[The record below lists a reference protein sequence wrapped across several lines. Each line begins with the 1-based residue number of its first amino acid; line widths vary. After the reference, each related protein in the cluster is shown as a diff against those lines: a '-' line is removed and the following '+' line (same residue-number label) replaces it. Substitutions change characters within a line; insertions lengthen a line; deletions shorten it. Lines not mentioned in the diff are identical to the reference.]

1 MKKIVTLL
9 AVVAI
14 TYLAWSISSSSPE
27 NNRLTISGPFEF
39 HGMDMSKNGYIFSR
53 LGITQSLT
61 QLESNGEIAPLLAQ
75 SWRRNEQGTRW
86 EFLIREGVKFHDGQP
101 LTAED
106 VSASLQRAL
115 KKPGVFAKVPVAQIE
130 ANGQQLVIELTSPY
144 FPLLNTLA
152 HFSLGILSADSFD
165 PEGRIVKLNATG
177 PYQLDNLVVPHKLSA
192 KRFESF
198 WGKSAKIAQLDYV
211 AGHRSE
217 SRVLELQSGQSD
229 IAYSIDAISKQNLQS
244 AKNVK
249 VQSVNL
255 PRTIMLKLNNQHPLL
270 SETKVRQAISLA
282 VDRTGIAQSILYAPG
297 SEAYQL
303 FSQAQ
308 RAWHIEQPTAKRDV
322 AQAKALL
329 EELGWEENAQ
339 GWLERQGQEFAL
351 KLTTYADR
359 PELPLI
365 ATALQSQLAE
375 IGIRLH
381 VSIDNSSVIPAGH
394 HDNSLQMALVA
405 RNFGLTG
412 TPLPLLYQDF
422 SDEKGSDWGHMNWYS
437 PQVQQD
443 LTELIST
450 AAGENQRELSQRVA
464 RVLATELPVI
474 PIAYS
479 SQHVA
484 FNQSLQ
490 GLHLDPFEI
499 DYRLSE
505 LQFHD

>member
-1 MKKIVTLL
+1 MKKIVALL

-165 PEGRIVKLNATG
+165 PKGRIVKLNATG

-244 AKNVK
+244 A
-249 VQSVNL
+249 
-255 PRTIMLKLNNQHPLL
+255 
-270 SETKVRQAISLA
+270 
-282 VDRTGIAQSILYAPG
+282 
-297 SEAYQL
+297 
-303 FSQAQ
+303 
-308 RAWHIEQPTAKRDV
+308 RAC
-322 AQAKALL
+322 
-329 EELGWEENAQ
+329 
-339 GWLERQGQEFAL
+339 
-351 KLTTYADR
+351 
-359 PELPLI
+359 
-365 ATALQSQLAE
+365 
-375 IGIRLH
+375 
-381 VSIDNSSVIPAGH
+381 
-394 HDNSLQMALVA
+394 
-405 RNFGLTG
+405 
-412 TPLPLLYQDF
+412 
-422 SDEKGSDWGHMNWYS
+422 
-437 PQVQQD
+437 
-443 LTELIST
+443 
-450 AAGENQRELSQRVA
+450 
-464 RVLATELPVI
+464 
-474 PIAYS
+474 
-479 SQHVA
+479 
-484 FNQSLQ
+484 
-490 GLHLDPFEI
+490 
-499 DYRLSE
+499 
-505 LQFHD
+505 